1 MVVENFAVLDGRWA
15 GPQQTGAAFGYAAH
29 VPKARLHLAG
39 SALPFEAFVLHDSF
53 RQAFHHWC
61 CLPEMLL

>member
-39 SALPFEAFVLHDSF
+39 SALPFEAFVLHDPF
-53 RQAFHHWC
+53 REAFHHRGS
-61 CLPEMLL
+61 LSEILL